1 MTVLIL
7 LVVLLW
13 LLVLVLIV
21 LGRILRIPGRAARIS
36 VRPLPW
42 PRIDI
47 RLEAEAVAG
56 AEPDKR
62 TEHAQFPYRQV
73 STG

>member
-1 MTVLIL
+1 MTVFVL

-13 LLVLVLIV
+13 LLVLVLAV
-21 LGRILRIPGRAARIS
+21 LGKILRSPARSARIS

-47 RLEAEAVAG
+47 HVEAE
-56 AEPDKR
+56 PSDD
-62 TEHAQFPYRQV
+62 
-73 STG
+73 

>member
-1 MTVLIL
+1 MSVVIL

-13 LLVLVLIV
+13 LLALVLVV
-21 LGRILRIPGRAARIS
+21 LGRILRLPGRAVRIS

-47 RLEAEAVAG
+47 RVEAEPPIRRDSCISG
-56 AEPDKR
+56 AQSPD
-62 TEHAQFPYRQV
+62 RQV

>member
-13 LLVLVLIV
+13 LLVLVV

-47 RLEAEAVAG
+47 RLEAETSAT
-56 AEPDKR
+56 AEPEKR
-62 TEHAQFPYRQV
+62 TEHAQFPDRQV

>member
-1 MTVLIL
+1 VAVLIL
-7 LVVLLW
+7 LVVLVW
-13 LLVLVLIV
+13 LLVLVLVV

-47 RLEAEAVAG
+47 SVEAEPSVG
-56 AEPDKR
+56 AEPDGC
-62 TEHAQFPYRQV
+62 T
-73 STG
+73 